1 MAKFN
6 KKINGL
12 FNKSTNAPFGVSRI
26 GNHSIHTVDPND
38 IRSLRL
44 LARAYNDVYIPAF
57 PIADERESI
66 DAWMANYKNPVKN
79 AEIVII
85 IAGEHLDS
93 QRHAV
98 IKGISV
104 GYYYP
109 SGDAG
114 LMAYV
119 AIDPKY
125 RSEGLG
131 HVMVEARKQALLAAA
146 QRHGK
151 KLGGVFLEC
160 NDPAKVK
167 PEDDSFDPATRIKIF
182 EKWGAEIIPIDYVQP
197 PLSVEDAKSDYMKL
211 LAYPHPTTGK
221 YPTPEEIHG
230 FIYGIYKACAKYS
243 GILPE
248 QDVDYNAIKGQLAT
262 MPQGVPFR
270 TRQAQ
275 PAVQKPQTPPAN
287 DR

>member
-12 FNKSTNAPFGVSRI
+12 FNQSTNASLSVSKI

-38 IRSLRL
+38 LRSLRL
-44 LARAYNDVYIPAF
+44 LTRAYNDVYIPAF

-66 DAWMANYKNPVKN
+66 EAWMANYKNPVKN

-85 IAGEHLDS
+85 IAGENLDNH
-93 QRHAV
+93 RHAV
-98 IKGISV
+98 IKGMSV

-131 HVMVEARKQALLAAA
+131 HVMVEARKQALLNAAK
-146 QRHGK
+146 RHGK
-151 KLGGVFLEC
+151 SLGGVFLEC
-160 NDPAKVK
+160 NDPTKVK

-182 EKWGAEIIPIDYVQP
+182 QKWGAEIIPIDYVQP
-197 PLSVEDAKSDYMKL
+197 SLSVGDAKSDYMNL

-221 YPTPEEIHG
+221 YPTPGEIHG

-243 GILPE
+243 GVLPE
-248 QDVDYNAIKGQLAT
+248 QDADYKAIKAQIDA
-262 MPQGVPFR
+262 MPQGIPFSKR
-270 TRQAQ
+270 N
-275 PAVQKPQTPPAN
+275 PAAEAKKPTPPAN